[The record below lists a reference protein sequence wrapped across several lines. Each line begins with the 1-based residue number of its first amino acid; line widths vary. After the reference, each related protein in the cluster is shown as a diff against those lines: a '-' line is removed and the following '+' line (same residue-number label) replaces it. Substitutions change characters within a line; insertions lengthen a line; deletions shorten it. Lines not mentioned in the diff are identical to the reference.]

1 VRKENPADMEFIY
14 PPRYLCCAAA
24 SDPRRIPSPAGS
36 IVCVRRDAVARSYPM
51 LDIAYIVIGAIFLG
65 AFALYALAC
74 DRL

>member
-1 VRKENPADMEFIY
+1 MEFIY